1 MPTLYAC
8 AIMASHL
15 EMGTK
20 SLKWPP
26 ADTAVSGRIK
36 GHQGTGREVGRRKSS
51 RRSVGGKSVGGGQKD
66 GEAGGK
72 RQTNCPSPALK
83 YNG

>member
-51 RRSVGGKSVGGGQKD
+51 RRSVGGKSEGGQKD

-72 RQTNCPSPALK
+72 RQKIVPRLL
-83 YNG
+83 